1 MAGEICILRGGKAI
15 NLRAISTSGIR
26 GIIRT
31 DSQIGYLTLLPIYS
45 ADLSFCKL
53 LFYFFSLSQQ
63 SDDLSLRGPCNFSV
77 LTSSHFRKKEREMAC
92 LGRGTE
98 EFPKTPDCDITFA
111 YLFIYLS
118 LESLKETLTHLSDS
132 RRKNE
137 HTFFVVISF
146 SSLFIQAFW
155 RNNQNFS
162 LFDSDR
168 PTGFFRS
175 VPPFGSPSSPN
186 IFLSSPPAFFE
197 LKAARRDAI
206 RSLVRET
213 ELNSPVFR
221 PFPSLFLALLSSFE
235 EFSFL
240 RTRFLALSLPL
251 PSRSFCR
258 TRNQREHNRLRKGL
272 FWLVEKWK
280 TREGKPERIIK
291 NNNDALVELR
301 LHKVPYV

>member
-31 DSQIGYLTLLPIYS
+31 DTQIGYLTLLPIYS

-63 SDDLSLRGPCNFSV
+63 RDDLSLRGPCNFSV
-77 LTSSHFRKKEREMAC
+77 LTSSHFRKKKEREREMEC

-118 LESLKETLTHLSDS
+118 LESLKETLAHLSDS
-132 RRKNE
+132 RGKNE

-146 SSLFIQAFW
+146 SSLFIKAFW

-162 LFDSDR
+162 LFDRDR

-175 VPPFGSPSSPN
+175 VPPFGSPSSRISFSPLPRP
-186 IFLSSPPAFFE
+186 FLS
-197 LKAARRDAI
+197 
-206 RSLVRET
+206 
-213 ELNSPVFR
+213 
-221 PFPSLFLALLSSFE
+221 
-235 EFSFL
+235 
-240 RTRFLALSLPL
+240 
-251 PSRSFCR
+251 
-258 TRNQREHNRLRKGL
+258 
-272 FWLVEKWK
+272 
-280 TREGKPERIIK
+280 
-291 NNNDALVELR
+291 
-301 LHKVPYV
+301 

>member
-31 DSQIGYLTLLPIYS
+31 DTQIGYLTLLPIYS
-45 ADLSFCKL
+45 DLSFCNL

-137 HTFFVVISF
+137 HTFFVGPCPFSTLALYLFTDQLLHFLIFF
-146 SSLFIQAFW
+146 SSFKEYLLKVC
-155 RNNQNFS
+155 RLDS
-162 LFDSDR
+162 LLK
-168 PTGFFRS
+168 
-175 VPPFGSPSSPN
+175 
-186 IFLSSPPAFFE
+186 LSRK
-197 LKAARRDAI
+197 L
-206 RSLVRET
+206 
-213 ELNSPVFR
+213 LN
-221 PFPSLFLALLSSFE
+221 
-235 EFSFL
+235 
-240 RTRFLALSLPL
+240 
-251 PSRSFCR
+251 
-258 TRNQREHNRLRKGL
+258 
-272 FWLVEKWK
+272 
-280 TREGKPERIIK
+280 
-291 NNNDALVELR
+291 
-301 LHKVPYV
+301 